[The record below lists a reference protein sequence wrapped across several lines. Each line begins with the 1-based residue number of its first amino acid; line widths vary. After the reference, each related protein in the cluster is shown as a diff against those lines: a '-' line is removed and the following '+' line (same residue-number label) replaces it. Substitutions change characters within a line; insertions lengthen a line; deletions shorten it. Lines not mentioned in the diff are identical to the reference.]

1 MKKYTSIAKLIADY
15 RAFHHLSQ
23 IDFAALL
30 DIDVRTVIRW
40 EKNETLIKTEKEK
53 FFTENLGI
61 PHQVMRNL
69 NTDNPI
75 AVYYDIKL
83 RVYSL
88 SGISQKILSD
98 SKLNFEM
105 ELNTD
110 RIHLISNHSDIQFVN
125 NIQKMNN
132 NSHPI
137 QPEILKKAAKIL
149 PELNLVLHDHSG
161 FYAGHITILP
171 LKYKTYLDIRNHVMR
186 EKDIRT
192 VDLTND
198 LTERPLVFY
207 FYSLYADVA
216 DNAYYL
222 LNRMFTHFKKNK
234 YDDYI
239 FAGISGR
246 RKKIELLC
254 EMGLKVVWEK
264 KIEEDSDDIFT
275 FLEGNFDNYLFKI

>member
-1 MKKYTSIAKLIADY
+1 
-15 RAFHHLSQ
+15 
-23 IDFAALL
+23 
-30 DIDVRTVIRW
+30 VIRW

-75 AVYYDIKL
+75 
-83 RVYSL
+83 
-88 SGISQKILSD
+88 
-98 SKLNFEM
+98 
-105 ELNTD
+105 
-110 RIHLISNHSDIQFVN
+110 
-125 NIQKMNN
+125 
-132 NSHPI
+132 
-137 QPEILKKAAKIL
+137 
-149 PELNLVLHDHSG
+149 LVFHDHSG

-171 LKYKTYLDIRNHVMR
+171 LKYKTYLDIRNHEMR

-207 FYSLYADVA
+207 FYSLYADAA

-275 FLEGNFDNYLFKI
+275 FLEGNFDNYLFKS